1 MIKRNTSSLLTDLQ
15 TMNEEDTIAFYV
27 LMLKRR
33 EKERVDWEAINKVI
47 IGRFSIPILMRIK
60 DRAWRKFKRDTNCS
74 TGDKKMDTIY

>member
-1 MIKRNTSSLLTDLQ
+1 MTDLQ

-33 EKERVDWEAINKVI
+33 EKEKVDWEAINKVI

-60 DRAWRKFKRDTNCS
+60 DRAWRTFKKDN
-74 TGDKKMDTIY
+74 K